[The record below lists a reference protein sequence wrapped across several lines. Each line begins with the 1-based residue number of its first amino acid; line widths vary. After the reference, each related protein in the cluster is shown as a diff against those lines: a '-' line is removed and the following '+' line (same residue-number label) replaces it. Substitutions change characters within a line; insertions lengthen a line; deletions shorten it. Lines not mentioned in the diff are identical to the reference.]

1 MTETK
6 TDQPVRDI
14 RVIPDPE
21 DPTRGWEVRVD
32 GEKISWHRT
41 KDKAVRRGSRE
52 GRSRAPAELT
62 VFRLDGSISEHR
74 MYKPADDGDA
84 GRSS

>member
-6 TDQPVRDI
+6 RDQPVRDI

-21 DPTRGWEVRVD
+21 DPTRGWEVQVD
-32 GEKISWHRT
+32 GEKVSWHRT

-62 VFRLDGSISEHR
+62 VFRLDGSVSEHR
-74 MYKPADDGDA
+74 VYNPTDDEGA
-84 GRSS
+84 ERPS